1 MTVAFQ
7 AQRDWKEAHAGKRHA
22 VVPGADHFVALG
34 IASPAWAQGTPV
46 ATIGDHTFYRVSR
59 L

>member
-1 MTVAFQ
+1 MQPSAT
-7 AQRDWKEAHAGKRHA
+7 RDLIVGL
-22 VVPGADHFVALG
+22 FVALG
-34 IASPAWAQGTPV
+34 LASPAWAQGTPV